1 MKKKL
6 SMAGLALALTASVAA
21 GCGSKD
27 ESKPAADASKAPAAA
42 TTGASEAPKKNVTVK
57 IFQFK
62 VEIAEQ
68 MNRLKAEYEA
78 SHPGV
83 KLEIETVGGGADYG
97 AALKAKFAA
106 GDAPDIFNNGGFAER
121 EVWMEH
127 LEDLSGEPWVKDVVT
142 VAKEPMTKDGKLY
155 GMPLGIEGYG
165 YVYNKDLF
173 AKAGIT
179 DVPKTL
185 SQLEEAAKK
194 LQAAGITP
202 FANGYQ
208 EWWIL
213 GLHNL
218 NVAFAN
224 QKPDPDSFIKGLND
238 GSQKFKGNPVM
249 ENWIKLLDLTVKYG
263 NKNPLTTD
271 YNSQVTLFAKGEA
284 AMMQQGN
291 WTQVQINGISPNI
304 KLGLLPMPIGE
315 DAAAGDKLLT
325 GVPNNW
331 VVYNKSKVKTEAK
344 AFLNW
349 LVTSDTGK
357 KYITKEFKFIPA
369 FTNIP
374 ADPKDLGDIAADI
387 TKYSKDNKLL
397 SWNFMKFP
405 DGAGQEFGASMQA
418 YVAGKNNKDQ
428 LFDAF
433 QKTWDN
439 LKKK

>member
-1 MKKKL
+1 MNKKL
-6 SMAGLALALTASVAA
+6 SAAGLALALTASVVT
-21 GCGSKD
+21 GCGGKD
-27 ESKPAADASKAPAAA
+27 ETPAASAGA
-42 TTGASEAPKKNVTVK
+42 TTAASTAASQAPKKNVTIK

-97 AALKAKFAA
+97 AALKTKFAA
-106 GDAPDIFNNGGFAER
+106 NEAPDIFNNGGFAER
-121 EVWMEH
+121 AVWQEH
-127 LEDLSGEPWVKDVVT
+127 LEDLSDQPWVKDVVT
-142 VAKEPMTKDGKLY
+142 VAKEPMTVDGKLY

-179 DVPKTL
+179 ETPKTFT
-185 SQLEEAAKK
+185 QLEEAAKK

-218 NVAFAN
+218 NAAFAN
-224 QKPDPDSFIKGLND
+224 QKPTPDDFIKGLND

-291 WTQVQINGISPNI
+291 WTQVQINGVNPNI
-304 KLGLLPMPIGE
+304 KLGLLPMPITE
-315 DAAAGDKLLT
+315 DAAQGDKLLT

-344 AFLNW
+344 EFLNW
-349 LVTSDTGK
+349 LVSSDAGK

-369 FTNIP
+369 LTTIP